1 MHIDAVFCVALII
14 TDTPIFSLTQ
24 SRHKSVKYKLKN
36 RNIQN
41 KFSFFVYIY
50 KERNR
55 CARVAKQFPYSTI
68 LLILLVFSPFQHRNP
83 ETPIAFKNARSIAGW
98 AGQAGAVIRLPSQVT
113 WSDSIAR

>member
-36 RNIQN
+36 RNTQN
-41 KFSFFVYIY
+41 KFSFFVHIY

-55 CARVAKQFPYSTI
+55 YAKPAKQSPYSTI
-68 LLILLVFSPFQHRNP
+68 SLILSIFSLLQHRNP

-113 WSDSIAR
+113 WSDSTAR